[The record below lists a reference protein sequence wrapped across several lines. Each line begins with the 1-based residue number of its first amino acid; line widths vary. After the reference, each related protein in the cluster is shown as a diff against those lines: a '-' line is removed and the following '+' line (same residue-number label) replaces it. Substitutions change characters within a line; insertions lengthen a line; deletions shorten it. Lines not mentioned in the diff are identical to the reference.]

1 MNDDSFLPRHT
12 VPLPPNTGFCR
23 PKELPE
29 LVQIDDPA
37 LQVMTDFTKVPPVT
51 VTPEV
56 SMDRALEGMKSAR
69 VRLLLVIDDN
79 STVVGVVTADDIQG
93 EKPIRLME
101 GDRLRRD
108 QISVAMIMRPQ
119 SDLKVLDMRSVA
131 DAEVGHIVETLKSLE
146 RQHVLVIEDDRG
158 TGHQRIRG
166 LFSSSQ
172 ISRQLGRD
180 YGKDL
185 HPAHSLAD
193 IVLRVA

>member
-1 MNDDSFLPRHT
+1 MSDSFLPRHT
-12 VPLPPNTGFCR
+12 VQLPPNTLFCR

-29 LVQIDDPA
+29 LVQINDPA

-51 VTPEV
+51 VTPQV

-69 VRLLLVIDDN
+69 VRLLLVVDDN
-79 STVVGVVTADDIQG
+79 STVIGVVTADDIQG

-108 QISVAMIMRPQ
+108 QISVAMIMSPQ

-146 RQHVLVIEDDRG
+146 RQHVLVIEDDPG

-193 IVLRVA
+193 IVFRVA